1 MTSRRSLSAIYE
13 SPFKQFLRIGQ
24 AKRHRLLQYTYYS
37 WTRNEIKEK
46 TEALR
51 FIGPRLY
58 KDSHK
63 KHQTTNKQD
72 SLCGYVRLPNR
83 EVKFKGEKT
92 QIEQS

>member
-24 AKRHRLLQYTYYS
+24 VKRHRLLQYTYYS
-37 WTRNEIKEK
+37 WARKKIKEK

-58 KDSHK
+58 VAIFFMMDMAAYM
-63 KHQTTNKQD
+63 Q
-72 SLCGYVRLPNR
+72 GGMMAR
-83 EVKFKGEKT
+83 
-92 QIEQS
+92 